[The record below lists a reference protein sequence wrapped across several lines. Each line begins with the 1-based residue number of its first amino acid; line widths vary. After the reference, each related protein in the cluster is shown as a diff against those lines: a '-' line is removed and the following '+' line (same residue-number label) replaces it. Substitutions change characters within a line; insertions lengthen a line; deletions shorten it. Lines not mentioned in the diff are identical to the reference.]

1 MDVRLEG
8 KVALVTGGASGIG
21 QATAIAF
28 AQCGAN
34 VLVADIDETG
44 AKETLREI
52 ERSGAKSLFVRT
64 DVSKEAQ
71 CERMVS
77 AATEAFSRLD
87 IAFNNAGIMAS
98 YGEKLHE
105 STEEDWDRLMSVNL
119 KGVFLCMKHEL
130 RQMLKQGS
138 GAIVNTASA
147 VGRAGTANS
156 VTYPAAKHGVVGLT
170 RCAALQYA
178 RSGIRIN
185 AVCPGLVE
193 TPITQRMR
201 GMEPGFDEKRA
212 AFGPMGRICK
222 PEEIAQAVVW
232 LASDQAS
239 YVTATSM
246 LVDGGWVAE

>member
-1 MDVRLEG
+1 MDIRLDG

-21 QATAIAF
+21 RATALAF
-28 AQCGAN
+28 AQCGAS
-34 VLVADIDETG
+34 VLVADLDEAGARGTVEEIQRCG
-44 AKETLREI
+44 AKARWL
-52 ERSGAKSLFVRT
+52 RT
-64 DVSKEAQ
+64 DVSSEAD
-71 CERMVS
+71 CARMV
-77 AATEAFSRLD
+77 AAAVEAYSRLD
-87 IAFNNAGIMAS
+87 VAFNNAGIMAS

-105 STEEDWDRLMSVNL
+105 STEADWDRLMAVNL

-130 RQMLKQGS
+130 KQMLVQGG

-147 VGRAGTANS
+147 VGLIGTPNS

-185 AVCPGLVE
+185 AICPGLVE

-201 GMEPGFDEKRA
+201 EQEPGFDEKRA
-212 AFGPMGRICK
+212 NFVPMGRISS

-232 LASDQAS
+232 LSSGAAS
-239 YVTATSM
+239 YVTGTSM
-246 LVDGGWVAE
+246 LVDGGWVAR

>member
-1 MDVRLEG
+1 MEIRLDG

-21 QATAIAF
+21 RATAIVF
-28 AQCGAN
+28 AQSGAN
-34 VLVADIDETG
+34 VVVADIDEAG
-44 AKETLREI
+44 ARGTVDEI
-52 ERSGAKSLFVRT
+52 ERTGTKALFVRT
-64 DVSKEAQ
+64 DVSREAD
-71 CERMVS
+71 CVRMVA
-77 AATEAFSRLD
+77 AATQAFSRLD

-105 STEEDWDRLMSVNL
+105 STEQDWDRLMAVNL

-130 RQMLKQGS
+130 RQMLGQG
-138 GAIVNTASA
+138 GGVIVNTASA
-147 VGRAGTANS
+147 VGRIGTPNS
-156 VTYPAAKHGVVGLT
+156 VIYPAAKHGVISLT

-201 GMEPGFDEKRA
+201 EMEPGFDVKRA
-212 AFGPMGRICK
+212 NFVPMGRISS
-222 PEEIAQAVVW
+222 PEEIAQAVLW
-232 LASDQAS
+232 LSSGAAS

>member
-1 MDVRLEG
+1 MEIRLDG
-8 KVALVTGGASGIG
+8 KVAVVTGGASGIG
-21 QATAIAF
+21 RATALAF

-34 VLVADIDETG
+34 VVVADIDDAG
-44 AKETLREI
+44 ARGTLEQI
-52 ERSGAKSLFVRT
+52 ERAGAKSLYVRT

-71 CERMVS
+71 CERMVAS
-77 AATEAFSRLD
+77 AVKAFSRLD
-87 IAFNNAGIMAS
+87 IAFNNAGIMAA

-105 STEEDWDRLMSVNL
+105 STEEEWDRLMAVNF

-130 RQMLKQGS
+130 RQMLAQG
-138 GAIVNTASA
+138 GGVIVNTASA
-147 VGRAGTANS
+147 VGRIGTANS
-156 VTYPAAKHGVVGLT
+156 VTYPAAKHGVVGMT

-185 AVCPGLVE
+185 AICPGLVE

-201 GMEPGFDEKRA
+201 EMEQGFDEKRA
-212 AFGPMGRICK
+212 NFIPMGRICT
-222 PEEIAQAVVW
+222 PDEIAQAVVW
-232 LASDQAS
+232 LSSGAAS

>member
-1 MDVRLEG
+1 MKNSLEG

-21 QATAIAF
+21 RATAIAF
-28 AQCGAN
+28 AQSGAN
-34 VLVADIDETG
+34 VVVADLNEG
-44 AKETLREI
+44 AARDTLQEI
-52 ERSGAKSLFVRT
+52 ERAGVKSLFVKT

-71 CERMVS
+71 CERMV
-77 AATEAFSRLD
+77 AAARDTFSRLD
-87 IAFNNAGIMAS
+87 VAFNNAGIMAS

-105 STEEDWDRLMSVNL
+105 STEEEWDRLMAVNF

-130 RQMLKQGS
+130 RQMLKQG
-138 GAIVNTASA
+138 GGVIVNTASA
-147 VGRAGTANS
+147 VGRVGTANS
-156 VTYPAAKHGVVGLT
+156 VTYPAAKHGVVGMT

-178 RSGIRIN
+178 RDNIRIN

-201 GMEPGFDEKRA
+201 EMEDGFDARRA
-212 AFGPMGRICK
+212 AFIPMGRICR

-232 LASDQAS
+232 LASDAAS

>member
-1 MDVRLEG
+1 MDIRLDG

-21 QATAIAF
+21 RATAVAF

-34 VLVADIDETG
+34 VVVADIDDAG
-44 AKETLREI
+44 ARATLGEI
-52 ERSGAKSLFVRT
+52 ERAGAKSLFVRT

-71 CERMVS
+71 CVRMVA

-105 STEEDWDRLMSVNL
+105 STEEDWDRLMGVNL

-130 RQMLKQGS
+130 RQMLAQGA
-138 GAIVNTASA
+138 GVIVNTASA
-147 VGRAGTANS
+147 VGRIGTANS
-156 VTYPAAKHGVVGLT
+156 VTYPVSKHGVVGLT

-185 AVCPGLVE
+185 AICPGLVE
-193 TPITQRMR
+193 TPLTQRMR
-201 GMEPGFDEKRA
+201 ELEPGFDEKRA
-212 AFGPMGRICK
+212 NSVPMGRISA

-232 LASDQAS
+232 LSSGAAS